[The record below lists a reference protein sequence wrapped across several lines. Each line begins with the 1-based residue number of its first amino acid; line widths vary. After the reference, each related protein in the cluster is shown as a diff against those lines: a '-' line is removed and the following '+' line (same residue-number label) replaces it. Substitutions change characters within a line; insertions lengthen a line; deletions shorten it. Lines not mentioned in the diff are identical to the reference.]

1 MVGLY
6 WVSLRENEGDR
17 FGIKECV
24 LFLIIKRYWLVCNGF
39 EKFKVK

>member
-17 FGIKECV
+17 FGIKKC
-24 LFLIIKRYWLVCNGF
+24 LFILIFKGYWLVCIGF
-39 EKFKVK
+39 EKCRV